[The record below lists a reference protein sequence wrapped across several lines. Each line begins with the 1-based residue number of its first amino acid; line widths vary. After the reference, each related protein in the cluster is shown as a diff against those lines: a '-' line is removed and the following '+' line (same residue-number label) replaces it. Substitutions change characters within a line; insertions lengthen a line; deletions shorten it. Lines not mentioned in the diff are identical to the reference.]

1 MKTRRPV
8 KKKGGMLSVSL
19 IVIAFLVVMIV
30 QIVQLK
36 EKETSYAKQKE
47 QLKTELAEE
56 TERAEEIEDM
66 SAYMQSDEYK
76 EDVAKNKLGLAYEN
90 EIIFKEKEN

>member
-66 SAYMQSDEYK
+66 SAYMQSDEYI

>member
-19 IVIAFLVVMIV
+19 IVIVFLVVMIV

-66 SAYMQSDEYK
+66 SAYMQSDEYI